1 MSTGLMALTVA
12 AWFAGAAFYINVVE
26 QPARMA
32 LDPGALLAQ
41 WKPSYRRGF
50 AMQATLA
57 VLSGALGLASAWRMG
72 DPRWLPGALLMLANW
87 PWTLFV
93 IMPTNRRL
101 LATPADAADGATREL
116 IVKWSRLHA
125 VRTALGLA
133 ACACY
138 LYALG

>member
-1 MSTGLMALTVA
+1 MLTGLLALTAA
-12 AWFAGAAFYINVVE
+12 AWFTGAAFYINVAE
-26 QPARMA
+26 QPARMT

-57 VLSGALGLASAWRMG
+57 VLSGALGLVSAWRTG
-72 DPRWLPGALLMLANW
+72 DPRWLPGALLMFANW

-101 LATPADAADGATREL
+101 LATSAAAADSATREL
-116 IVKWSRLHA
+116 IAKWARLHA
-125 VRTALGLA
+125 VRTALGLT
-133 ACACY
+133 ACACF
-138 LYALG
+138 LRALV